1 MSKEDRKKIPP
12 GTIKEIGIAWTMP
25 FELVVPMLAGGG
37 IGYLIDRW
45 SHTTP
50 LFMLLLGFVGFGVG
64 IRNMLKA
71 VSTLD
76 KTEKNG
82 K

>member
-1 MSKEDRKKIPP
+1 MSKEDRKKISP
-12 GTIKEIGIAWTMP
+12 GTMKEIGIAWTLP

-45 SHTTP
+45 RHTTP
-50 LFMLLLGFVGFGVG
+50 IFMLVLGFVGFGVG
-64 IRNMLKA
+64 IRNMLSA
-71 VSTLD
+71 VRTLD